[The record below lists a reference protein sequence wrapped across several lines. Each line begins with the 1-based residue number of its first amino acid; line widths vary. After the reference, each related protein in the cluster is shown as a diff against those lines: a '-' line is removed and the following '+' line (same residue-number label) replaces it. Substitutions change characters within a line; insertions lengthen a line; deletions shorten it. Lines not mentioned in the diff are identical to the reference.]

1 MDNKNMQPKK
11 MVAFRL
17 PIELNEE
24 LNKYAYDQRMTKQ
37 GIIELALKEFLERER
52 WRR

>member
-1 MDNKNMQPKK
+1 MEKKDAQLKK

-17 PIELNEE
+17 PLELNEE
-24 LNKYAYDQRMTKQ
+24 LNNYAYEQRMAKQ
-37 GIIELALKEFLERER
+37 GVIELALKEFLERER